1 MRLDRAI
8 NSCHAIHNYN
18 MHYMKAVCLQRVI
31 GEFNGRYQFLEL
43 PDPWQPLM
51 DALRW
56 GAFDHP
62 LTPAFWVSQ
71 AWMAGQ
77 RDAERFRLGKSLVE
91 EVIYCLLGGY
101 GIPAEVGV
109 AAAERVCD
117 ALAEAPDLVLGQ
129 KPLEQMLSRP
139 LTLRG
144 RAVRYRFA
152 AQRAKYL
159 SGALEMLPK
168 IDDAALGDVEL
179 RNALLAL
186 PGVGPKTASWIVRNR
201 RGSDE
206 VAILDVH
213 IVRACRIMNIFP
225 SSAEPAKHY
234 GQMERRFLSF
244 CTATGSPASSMD
256 AVMWKTMRAISP
268 KLMQQ
273 LVDVELRLREVRE
286 DRRAGGVL

>member
-1 MRLDRAI
+1 MRLDLVT
-8 NSCHAIHNYN
+8 NSCHALHIIY
-18 MHYMKAVCLQRVI
+18 MHCIRMPRLQRVI
-31 GEFNGRYQFLEL
+31 GEFDGKHQVLDL
-43 PDPWQPLM
+43 PDPWQLLM
-51 DALRW
+51 DGLRW

-77 RDAERFRLGKSLVE
+77 PEAGQFRLGKSLIE
-91 EVIYCLLGGY
+91 EVVYCLLGGY

-109 AAAERVCD
+109 AAAERICG
-117 ALAEAPDLVLGQ
+117 ALAEAPDFSLGQ
-129 KPLEQMLSRP
+129 NLLEQMLSRP

-159 SGALEMLPK
+159 SGALEMLAD
-168 IDDAALGDVEL
+168 IDEATLGDVEL
-179 RNALLAL
+179 RNTLLHL

-213 IVRACRIMNIFP
+213 IVRACRIMDIFP
-225 SSAEPAKHY
+225 PTAEPPRHY
-234 GQMERRFLSF
+234 CQLERRFLSF
-244 CTATGSPASSMD
+244 CAATGSLASNMD
-256 AVMWKTMRAISP
+256 AVMWRTMRAISP

-273 LVDVELRLREVRE
+273 LVDPEPRLREV
-286 DRRAGGVL
+286 